1 MKEAIRHT
9 AVRHFNAHGYE
20 GVKMNRIAEE
30 LGIRKQS
37 LSYHYASKSK
47 LLTDTYA
54 NAVKEEVTFLKSFFE
69 RAKSLETKE
78 TLIQFLK
85 ETQQRYYKH
94 PTVAFLQS
102 MSFKAPLETSDLII
116 SYYHEYLH
124 VFKQQIMNLANDP
137 IITCSMEQVATSFIT
152 LFDGLVIQLVYENAE
167 SFHRA
172 SQISFQIFWKGVTY
186 IE

>member
-1 MKEAIRHT
+1 MKEAIRDA
-9 AVRHFNAHGYE
+9 AVRHFNAYGYE

-54 NAVKEEVTFLKSFFE
+54 NAMKEEVIFLEEFFCQ
-69 RAKSLETKE
+69 AKSLEPKE
-78 TLIQFLK
+78 TLTQLLK
-85 ETQQRYYKH
+85 ETQQRYYKQ
-94 PTVAFLQS
+94 PSVAFLQS

-116 SYYHEYLH
+116 SYYREYLH
-124 VFKQQIMNLANDP
+124 AFKQQIMNIANHP
-137 IITCSMEQVATSFIT
+137 IITCTPDQLATSFIT

-167 SFHRA
+167 SFHRS
-172 SQISFQIFWKGVTY
+172 SQISFEIFWKGATY
-186 IE
+186 LE

>member
-1 MKEAIRHT
+1 MKEAIRHI
-9 AVRHFNAHGYE
+9 AVRHFNAYGYE

-47 LLTDTYA
+47 LLIDTYA
-54 NAVKEEVTFLKSFFE
+54 NAVREEVIFLESFFG
-69 RAKSLETKE
+69 RAKSLDTKE
-78 TLIQFLK
+78 TLIQLLK
-85 ETQQRYYKH
+85 ETQQRYYKQ

-102 MSFKAPLETSDLII
+102 MSFKTPLEMSDLIL

-137 IITCSMEQVATSFIT
+137 IITCRREQLATSFIT

-167 SFHRA
+167 SFQHA
-172 SQISFQIFWKGVTY
+172 SQISFQIFWRGVTFN
-186 IE
+186 E